1 MRVTPKDA
9 AVSVRSVLNL
19 CFRMPR
25 GPHGPPTAPAK
36 RTTAMTDEQWGYQGA
51 GAASS
56 LAGRF
61 TVLEV
66 DHNGLWWSV
75 VTSQNRASVFRGSS
89 RQRIW
94 RPAADTEGEWPH
106 NPSGPNAPHG
116 RDGTSARRTMLDHFS
131 TAQPTS
137 IHRRIML
144 ARGVIVPQRQTLR
157 AVTFAAAV
165 VGEAIHAPVSDAE
178 RQLLEH
184 HVHRD
189 HSALVSRE
197 SCATRS
203 VAAGINAHHPATPSS
218 HIERLKFSSAHPPP
232 GRDARVGSGDE

>member
-1 MRVTPKDA
+1 M
-9 AVSVRSVLNL
+9 
-19 CFRMPR
+19 
-25 GPHGPPTAPAK
+25 
-36 RTTAMTDEQWGYQGA
+36 
-51 GAASS
+51 
-56 LAGRF
+56 
-61 TVLEV
+61 LE
-66 DHNGLWWSV
+66 
-75 VTSQNRASVFRGSS
+75 
-89 RQRIW
+89 
-94 RPAADTEGEWPH
+94 
-106 NPSGPNAPHG
+106 
-116 RDGTSARRTMLDHFS
+116 HFS

-144 ARGVIVPQRQTLR
+144 ARGVIVPQCQTLR

-189 HSALVSRE
+189 RSALVSRE

-203 VAAGINAHHPATPSS
+203 VAVGINAHHPATPSS